1 MYFQNIIY
9 INDIMQ
15 SCVKKDRWM
24 NINVSGD
31 NILRVKDCTGKKKI
45 YFASHLSHLSHL
57 STVLDTF
64 CISSL

>member
-31 NILRVKDCTGKKKI
+31 NILRVKDGTGKRKWV
-45 YFASHLSHLSHL
+45 
-57 STVLDTF
+57 TVSFTTIMTKLYKRV
-64 CISSL
+64 LR

>member
-9 INDIMQ
+9 INDVMQ

-31 NILRVKDCTGKKKI
+31 NILRVKDGTGKRKWVT
-45 YFASHLSHLSHL
+45 ASFTTIMTILYKR
-57 STVLDTF
+57 VLT
-64 CISSL
+64 